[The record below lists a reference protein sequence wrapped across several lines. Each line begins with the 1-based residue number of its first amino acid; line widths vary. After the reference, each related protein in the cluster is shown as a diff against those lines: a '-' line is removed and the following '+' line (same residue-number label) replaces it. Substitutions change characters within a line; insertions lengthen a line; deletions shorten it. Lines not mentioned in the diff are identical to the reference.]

1 MHLSENARGVIIMC
15 VAMAAFVVNDT
26 AVKEVTATLPLFE
39 VIALR
44 GALSVLGLIG
54 IGIGKRALTWRL
66 PRRDAWLVALRM
78 VAEVAA
84 SLFFLFALVHM
95 PLANL
100 SAIMQFL
107 PLAVTLTAAV
117 VFRQAI
123 GWRRLTA
130 ILIGLAGVLLII
142 RPGPEGFD
150 VWALMA
156 LASVG
161 FVVVRDLASSRISHA
176 VSSVTVSIWSAMAV
190 TLVGFAGAF
199 YDGWQPVS
207 LHEAGLIVF
216 AAAFLVIG
224 YIAAVASMRV
234 GDISVV
240 APFRYTALLWA
251 ILLGWVL
258 FGTLPDGLT
267 LLGAA
272 LVVATGIYTF
282 WREARLRARLS

>member
-1 MHLSENARGVIIMC
+1 MTLSDNARGVIIMC

-26 AVKEVTATLPLFE
+26 AVKAATATVPLYE

-44 GALSVLGLIG
+44 GALSVMALLVIGWRAGL
-54 IGIGKRALTWRL
+54 LTWRM
-66 PRRDAWLVALRM
+66 PRGDVGLVALRM

-84 SLFFLFALVHM
+84 SFLFLVALVHM

-107 PLAVTLTAAV
+107 PLAVTMTAAV
-117 VFRQAI
+117 VFGKQI
-123 GWRRLTA
+123 GWRRMTA

-142 RPGPEGFD
+142 RPGPDGFD
-150 VWALMA
+150 VWSLMG

-161 FVVVRDLASSRISHA
+161 FVVVRDLSSSRISPA
-176 VSSVTVSIWSAMAV
+176 VSSVTVSIWSALAV
-190 TLVGFAGAF
+190 TVVGLIGASIE
-199 YDGWQPVS
+199 GWQPVPAY
-207 LHEAGLIVF
+207 EAGLITF
-216 AAAFLVIG
+216 AAFFLVIG

-234 GDISVV
+234 GDIVVV

-251 ILLGWVL
+251 IVLGWAL
-258 FGTLPDGLT
+258 FGTLPDATT

-282 WREARLRARLS
+282 WREARLRVQPL